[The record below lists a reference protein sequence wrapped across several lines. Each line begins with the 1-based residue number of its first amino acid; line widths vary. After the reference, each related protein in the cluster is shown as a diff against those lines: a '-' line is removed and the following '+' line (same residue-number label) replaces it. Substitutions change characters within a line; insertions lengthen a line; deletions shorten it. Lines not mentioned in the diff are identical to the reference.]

1 MDNDLIHNI
10 RHSLAH
16 LLAMAVLERD
26 PQAKPTIGPII
37 DDGFYYDF
45 ELNKPIS
52 ETDLPALEQRVR
64 ELVKQN
70 LKFEQTL
77 APDKATAR
85 QQVTGNSYKE
95 QLIDELPEGEPI
107 TFYTSGNFTDLC
119 RGSHVASTKEID
131 PAAFCLDRI
140 AGAYWRGN
148 EKNKML

>member
-77 APDKATAR
+77 ACDLIK
-85 QQVTGNSYKE
+85 QQIY
-95 QLIDELPEGEPI
+95 QIYELE
-107 TFYTSGNFTDLC
+107 F
-119 RGSHVASTKEID
+119 
-131 PAAFCLDRI
+131 
-140 AGAYWRGN
+140 
-148 EKNKML
+148 